1 MKIIT
6 LAESLPLGFSTQ
18 ILEAYS
24 KRLRGSK
31 RTAYIVLL
39 ALKAQPAT
47 NGWRDSFS
55 KSSVILISG
64 HKISTVHPR
73 GRLMRARGQI
83 LPIWLQMELRGQ
95 HGATW
100 SIPTGKT
107 KETADF
113 KIKKD
118 TGYPYSLKYNI
129 LNNFASFIMYVKL
142 QKVTDLTCPILNPI
156 FQEILKMR
164 SKRPTERANQLSTY
178 TFSAKDAP

>member
-1 MKIIT
+1 MHVDK
-6 LAESLPLGFSTQ
+6 SFP
-18 ILEAYS
+18 Y
-24 KRLRGSK
+24 GSK
-31 RTAYIVLL
+31 WSYVV
-39 ALKAQPAT
+39 
-47 NGWRDSFS
+47 S
-55 KSSVILISG
+55 
-64 HKISTVHPR
+64 
-73 GRLMRARGQI
+73 
-83 LPIWLQMELRGQ
+83 MELHDPFLQ
-95 HGATW
+95 
-100 SIPTGKT
+100 GKL

-142 QKVTDLTCPILNPI
+142 QKVTDLACPILNPI